1 MLNEALRLVRLF
13 HNQSQTQVA
22 DGISLSK
29 SYISE
34 IEGGKKKVSMEVLE
48 RYSQH
53 FNIPVSSLMFF
64 AERTAEGGRSE
75 HLRTYVAAKVVK
87 MLDWLATITDGEIAG
102 TGGNK

>member
-22 DGISLSK
+22 EGIGFSK

-34 IEGGKKKVSMEVLE
+34 IEAGKKKVSLDVLD

-53 FNIPVSSLMFF
+53 FKIPASSLMFF
-64 AERTAEGGRSE
+64 AERAAAGTQSE
-75 HLRTYVAAKVVK
+75 TIRVYVAAKVIN
-87 MLDWLATITDGEIAG
+87 MLDWLAAITDAG
-102 TGGNK
+102 SAEGGSRS